1 MNQNRYSKIFT
12 KKKVA
17 SSAVCVVL
25 AVSLFAGCAHFESIE
40 YSQEISEENPETIEA
55 FDQFINDIFETEV
68 TENTINLHFTISD
81 PEKYGITDYPVTL
94 GDLSIDAMADSNA
107 RLENYLSGLNSF
119 SYTELTLNQQLTY
132 DILENYFKLQ
142 LDMADMYLY
151 DELLRPST
159 GVQAQLP
166 ILYEEYSF
174 NSKKDVED
182 YLKLLALT
190 DEYFDQIIS
199 FDFFTEHSLT
209 EVTENT
215 INLHFTISDP
225 EKYGITDYPVT
236 LGDLSNDAMSDSN
249 ARLENY
255 LSGLSSFSYTELTLN
270 QQLTYDIL
278 ENYFQLQLDMA
289 DMYLYDELLRP
300 STGVQAQL
308 PILYEEYSFNSKKDV
323 EDYLKLLALTDEY
336 FDQIISFE
344 KEKADAGLFM
354 SDFACQNIIDQ
365 CNAFIADS
373 DNHYLIETFN
383 TRIDKLTGLTQSEKD
398 HYRLQNEKM
407 LLEHI
412 FPAYENLAAALT
424 DLLGSGTNENGLCY
438 FPEGKQYYEYLL
450 AYNTGASESVKTL
463 ENMISNERVKVL
475 QESSDLT
482 TENPELWELASEATL
497 TPTDSAT
504 TLNHLKEVMLDD
516 FPAPPET
523 SYTVNYIDDCVADY
537 LAPAFYVIA
546 PIDDYSHNSIYI
558 NETTDTTNISYF
570 TTLAHEGFP
579 GHLYQTVMTYE
590 SGIEPVRSILN
601 YSGFV
606 EGWATYVEFQSYHYA
621 GLDDD
626 VATILELNQ
635 DATLSLYASTDIG
648 IHYEG
653 WTLED
658 TKKFWNNY
666 GITNDD
672 AIESIFE
679 LIVEEPTHYLK
690 YYIGFLKF
698 EELKKETSL
707 KNIKN
712 YNDKSFHQA
721 VLSIG
726 PAPFDIVDKY
736 LPAYYEYI
744 E

>member
-17 SSAVCVVL
+17 TSAVCMVL
-25 AVSLFAGCAHFESIE
+25 AVSLFAGCVHFESIE

-55 FDQFINDIFETEV
+55 FDQFINDIFE
-68 TENTINLHFTISD
+68 
-81 PEKYGITDYPVTL
+81 
-94 GDLSIDAMADSNA
+94 
-107 RLENYLSGLNSF
+107 
-119 SYTELTLNQQLTY
+119 
-132 DILENYFKLQ
+132 
-142 LDMADMYLY
+142 
-151 DELLRPST
+151 
-159 GVQAQLP
+159 
-166 ILYEEYSF
+166 
-174 NSKKDVED
+174 
-182 YLKLLALT
+182 
-190 DEYFDQIIS
+190 
-199 FDFFTEHSLT
+199 T

-383 TRIDKLTGLTQSEKD
+383 TRIDKLTGLSQSEKD
-398 HYRLQNEKM
+398 HYRLQNEKI
-407 LLEHI
+407 LHEHI
-412 FPAYENLAAALT
+412 FPAYENLVAALT

-450 AYNTGASESVKTL
+450 AYNTGASESIKTL

-497 TPTDSAT
+497 TPTDSVT

-516 FPAPPET
+516 FPAPPEIG
-523 SYTVNYIDDCVADY
+523 YTVNYIDDCVADY

-653 WTLED
+653 WTLKD

>member
-1 MNQNRYSKIFT
+1 M
-12 KKKVA
+12 
-17 SSAVCVVL
+17 VL

-55 FDQFINDIFETEV
+55 FDQFINDIFE
-68 TENTINLHFTISD
+68 
-81 PEKYGITDYPVTL
+81 
-94 GDLSIDAMADSNA
+94 
-107 RLENYLSGLNSF
+107 
-119 SYTELTLNQQLTY
+119 
-132 DILENYFKLQ
+132 
-142 LDMADMYLY
+142 
-151 DELLRPST
+151 
-159 GVQAQLP
+159 
-166 ILYEEYSF
+166 
-174 NSKKDVED
+174 
-182 YLKLLALT
+182 
-190 DEYFDQIIS
+190 
-199 FDFFTEHSLT
+199 T

-407 LLEHI
+407 LREHI

-523 SYTVNYIDDCVADY
+523 SYTVSYIDDCVADY

>member
-17 SSAVCVVL
+17 SSAVCVAL
-25 AVSLFAGCAHFESIE
+25 AISLFAGCAHFESIE
-40 YSQEISEENPETIEA
+40 YSQEISEENPQTIEA

-199 FDFFTEHSLT
+199 F
-209 EVTENT
+209 
-215 INLHFTISDP
+215 
-225 EKYGITDYPVT
+225 
-236 LGDLSNDAMSDSN
+236 
-249 ARLENY
+249 
-255 LSGLSSFSYTELTLN
+255 
-270 QQLTYDIL
+270 
-278 ENYFQLQLDMA
+278 
-289 DMYLYDELLRP
+289 
-300 STGVQAQL
+300 
-308 PILYEEYSFNSKKDV
+308 
-323 EDYLKLLALTDEY
+323 
-336 FDQIISFE
+336 E

-407 LLEHI
+407 LREHI

-523 SYTVNYIDDCVADY
+523 SYTVSYIDDCVADY

-621 GLDDD
+621 GLDND

>member
-1 MNQNRYSKIFT
+1 M
-12 KKKVA
+12 
-17 SSAVCVVL
+17 VL

-40 YSQEISEENPETIEA
+40 YSQEISEENPQTVEA
-55 FDQFINDIFETEV
+55 FDQFINDIFE
-68 TENTINLHFTISD
+68 
-81 PEKYGITDYPVTL
+81 
-94 GDLSIDAMADSNA
+94 
-107 RLENYLSGLNSF
+107 
-119 SYTELTLNQQLTY
+119 
-132 DILENYFKLQ
+132 
-142 LDMADMYLY
+142 
-151 DELLRPST
+151 
-159 GVQAQLP
+159 
-166 ILYEEYSF
+166 
-174 NSKKDVED
+174 
-182 YLKLLALT
+182 
-190 DEYFDQIIS
+190 
-199 FDFFTEHSLT
+199 T

-373 DNHYLIETFN
+373 DNHYLMETFN

-407 LLEHI
+407 LREHI

-450 AYNTGASESVKTL
+450 AYNTGTSESVKTL

-497 TPTDSAT
+497 TPTDSVT

-516 FPAPPET
+516 FPAPPEIG
-523 SYTVNYIDDCVADY
+523 YTVNYIDDCVADY

>member
-17 SSAVCVVL
+17 SSAVCVAL
-25 AVSLFAGCAHFESIE
+25 AISLFAGCAHFESIE

-94 GDLSIDAMADSNA
+94 GDLSIDAMA
-107 RLENYLSGLNSF
+107 
-119 SYTELTLNQQLTY
+119 
-132 DILENYFKLQ
+132 
-142 LDMADMYLY
+142 
-151 DELLRPST
+151 
-159 GVQAQLP
+159 
-166 ILYEEYSF
+166 
-174 NSKKDVED
+174 
-182 YLKLLALT
+182 
-190 DEYFDQIIS
+190 
-199 FDFFTEHSLT
+199 
-209 EVTENT
+209 
-215 INLHFTISDP
+215 
-225 EKYGITDYPVT
+225 
-236 LGDLSNDAMSDSN
+236 DSN

-523 SYTVNYIDDCVADY
+523 SYTVSYIDDCVADY

>member
-1 MNQNRYSKIFT
+1 MC
-12 KKKVA
+12 VA
-17 SSAVCVVL
+17 L
-25 AVSLFAGCAHFESIE
+25 AISLFAGCAHFESIE
-40 YSQEISEENPETIEA
+40 YSQEISEENPQTVEA

-159 GVQAQLP
+159 GVQ
-166 ILYEEYSF
+166 
-174 NSKKDVED
+174 V
-182 YLKLLALT
+182 
-190 DEYFDQIIS
+190 
-199 FDFFTEHSLT
+199 
-209 EVTENT
+209 
-215 INLHFTISDP
+215 
-225 EKYGITDYPVT
+225 
-236 LGDLSNDAMSDSN
+236 
-249 ARLENY
+249 
-255 LSGLSSFSYTELTLN
+255 
-270 QQLTYDIL
+270 
-278 ENYFQLQLDMA
+278 
-289 DMYLYDELLRP
+289 
-300 STGVQAQL
+300 QL

-407 LLEHI
+407 LREHI

-523 SYTVNYIDDCVADY
+523 SYTVSYIDDCVADY

-621 GLDDD
+621 GLDND

>member
-17 SSAVCVVL
+17 SSAVCVAL
-25 AVSLFAGCAHFESIE
+25 AISLFAGCAHFESIE
-40 YSQEISEENPETIEA
+40 YSQEISEENPQTVEA

-132 DILENYFKLQ
+132 DVLENYFK
-142 LDMADMYLY
+142 
-151 DELLRPST
+151 
-159 GVQAQLP
+159 
-166 ILYEEYSF
+166 
-174 NSKKDVED
+174 
-182 YLKLLALT
+182 
-190 DEYFDQIIS
+190 
-199 FDFFTEHSLT
+199 
-209 EVTENT
+209 
-215 INLHFTISDP
+215 
-225 EKYGITDYPVT
+225 
-236 LGDLSNDAMSDSN
+236 
-249 ARLENY
+249 
-255 LSGLSSFSYTELTLN
+255 
-270 QQLTYDIL
+270 
-278 ENYFQLQLDMA
+278 LQLDMA

-407 LLEHI
+407 LREHI

-523 SYTVNYIDDCVADY
+523 SYTVSYIDDCVADY

-621 GLDDD
+621 GLDND

>member
-1 MNQNRYSKIFT
+1 MC
-12 KKKVA
+12 VA
-17 SSAVCVVL
+17 L
-25 AVSLFAGCAHFESIE
+25 AISLFAGCAHFESIE

-55 FDQFINDIFETEV
+55 FDQFINDIFE
-68 TENTINLHFTISD
+68 
-81 PEKYGITDYPVTL
+81 
-94 GDLSIDAMADSNA
+94 
-107 RLENYLSGLNSF
+107 
-119 SYTELTLNQQLTY
+119 
-132 DILENYFKLQ
+132 
-142 LDMADMYLY
+142 
-151 DELLRPST
+151 
-159 GVQAQLP
+159 
-166 ILYEEYSF
+166 
-174 NSKKDVED
+174 
-182 YLKLLALT
+182 
-190 DEYFDQIIS
+190 
-199 FDFFTEHSLT
+199 T

-398 HYRLQNEKM
+398 HYRLQNEKI
-407 LLEHI
+407 LHEHI
-412 FPAYENLAAALT
+412 FPAYENLVAALT

-450 AYNTGASESVKTL
+450 AYNTGTSESVKTL

-497 TPTDSAT
+497 TPTDSVT

-516 FPAPPET
+516 FPAPPEIG
-523 SYTVNYIDDCVADY
+523 YTVNYIDDCVADY

>member
-17 SSAVCVVL
+17 SSAVCVAL
-25 AVSLFAGCAHFESIE
+25 AISLFAGCAHFESIE
-40 YSQEISEENPETIEA
+40 YSQEISEENPQTVEA

-199 FDFFTEHSLT
+199 F
-209 EVTENT
+209 
-215 INLHFTISDP
+215 
-225 EKYGITDYPVT
+225 
-236 LGDLSNDAMSDSN
+236 
-249 ARLENY
+249 
-255 LSGLSSFSYTELTLN
+255 
-270 QQLTYDIL
+270 
-278 ENYFQLQLDMA
+278 
-289 DMYLYDELLRP
+289 
-300 STGVQAQL
+300 
-308 PILYEEYSFNSKKDV
+308 
-323 EDYLKLLALTDEY
+323 
-336 FDQIISFE
+336 E

-354 SDFACQNIIDQ
+354 PDFACQNIIDQ

-407 LLEHI
+407 LHEHI
-412 FPAYENLAAALT
+412 FPAYENLAAVLT

-450 AYNTGASESVKTL
+450 AYNTGTSESVKTL

-497 TPTDSAT
+497 TPTDSVT

-516 FPAPPET
+516 FPAPPEID
-523 SYTVNYIDDCVADY
+523 YTVNYIDDCVADY

-635 DATLSLYASTDIG
+635 DATLSLYASTDFG

-707 KNIKN
+707 KNIKD

>member
-1 MNQNRYSKIFT
+1 M
-12 KKKVA
+12 
-17 SSAVCVVL
+17 VL

-55 FDQFINDIFETEV
+55 FDQFINDIFE
-68 TENTINLHFTISD
+68 
-81 PEKYGITDYPVTL
+81 
-94 GDLSIDAMADSNA
+94 
-107 RLENYLSGLNSF
+107 
-119 SYTELTLNQQLTY
+119 
-132 DILENYFKLQ
+132 
-142 LDMADMYLY
+142 
-151 DELLRPST
+151 
-159 GVQAQLP
+159 
-166 ILYEEYSF
+166 
-174 NSKKDVED
+174 
-182 YLKLLALT
+182 
-190 DEYFDQIIS
+190 
-199 FDFFTEHSLT
+199 T

-308 PILYEEYSFNSKKDV
+308 PILYEEYSFTSKKDV
-323 EDYLKLLALTDEY
+323 EDYLKLLSLTDEY

-398 HYRLQNEKM
+398 HYRLQNEKI
-407 LLEHI
+407 LHEHI
-412 FPAYENLAAALT
+412 FPAYENLVAALT

-450 AYNTGASESVKTL
+450 AYNTGTSESVKTL

-497 TPTDSAT
+497 TPTDSVT

-516 FPAPPET
+516 FPAPPEIG
-523 SYTVNYIDDCVADY
+523 YTVNYIDDCVADY

-635 DATLSLYASTDIG
+635 DATLSLYASTDIR

>member
-1 MNQNRYSKIFT
+1 MC
-12 KKKVA
+12 VA
-17 SSAVCVVL
+17 L
-25 AVSLFAGCAHFESIE
+25 AISLFAGCAHFESIE
-40 YSQEISEENPETIEA
+40 YSQEISEENPQTVEA

-199 FDFFTEHSLT
+199 F
-209 EVTENT
+209 
-215 INLHFTISDP
+215 
-225 EKYGITDYPVT
+225 
-236 LGDLSNDAMSDSN
+236 
-249 ARLENY
+249 
-255 LSGLSSFSYTELTLN
+255 
-270 QQLTYDIL
+270 
-278 ENYFQLQLDMA
+278 
-289 DMYLYDELLRP
+289 
-300 STGVQAQL
+300 
-308 PILYEEYSFNSKKDV
+308 
-323 EDYLKLLALTDEY
+323 
-336 FDQIISFE
+336 E

-407 LLEHI
+407 LREHI

-450 AYNTGASESVKTL
+450 AYNTGAAESVKTL

-523 SYTVNYIDDCVADY
+523 SYTVSYIDDCVADY

-707 KNIKN
+707 KNIKD

>member
-1 MNQNRYSKIFT
+1 M
-12 KKKVA
+12 
-17 SSAVCVVL
+17 CVVL

-55 FDQFINDIFETEV
+55 FDQFINDIFE
-68 TENTINLHFTISD
+68 
-81 PEKYGITDYPVTL
+81 
-94 GDLSIDAMADSNA
+94 
-107 RLENYLSGLNSF
+107 
-119 SYTELTLNQQLTY
+119 
-132 DILENYFKLQ
+132 
-142 LDMADMYLY
+142 
-151 DELLRPST
+151 
-159 GVQAQLP
+159 
-166 ILYEEYSF
+166 
-174 NSKKDVED
+174 
-182 YLKLLALT
+182 
-190 DEYFDQIIS
+190 
-199 FDFFTEHSLT
+199 T

-407 LLEHI
+407 LREHI

-504 TLNHLKEVMLDD
+504 TLNHLKEIMLDD

-523 SYTVNYIDDCVADY
+523 GYTVNYIDDCVADY

-707 KNIKN
+707 KNIKD

>member
-1 MNQNRYSKIFT
+1 LNQNRYSKIFT
-12 KKKVA
+12 KKKIA
-17 SSAVCVVL
+17 SSAVCVAL
-25 AVSLFAGCAHFESIE
+25 AISLFAGCAHFESIE
-40 YSQEISEENPETIEA
+40 YSQEISEENPQTVEA

-199 FDFFTEHSLT
+199 F
-209 EVTENT
+209 
-215 INLHFTISDP
+215 
-225 EKYGITDYPVT
+225 
-236 LGDLSNDAMSDSN
+236 
-249 ARLENY
+249 
-255 LSGLSSFSYTELTLN
+255 
-270 QQLTYDIL
+270 
-278 ENYFQLQLDMA
+278 
-289 DMYLYDELLRP
+289 
-300 STGVQAQL
+300 
-308 PILYEEYSFNSKKDV
+308 
-323 EDYLKLLALTDEY
+323 
-336 FDQIISFE
+336 E

-407 LLEHI
+407 LREHI

-523 SYTVNYIDDCVADY
+523 SYTVSYIDDCVADY

-707 KNIKN
+707 KNIKD

>member
-1 MNQNRYSKIFT
+1 M
-12 KKKVA
+12 
-17 SSAVCVVL
+17 VL
-25 AVSLFAGCAHFESIE
+25 AVSLFAGCVHFESIE

-55 FDQFINDIFETEV
+55 FDQFINDIFE
-68 TENTINLHFTISD
+68 
-81 PEKYGITDYPVTL
+81 
-94 GDLSIDAMADSNA
+94 
-107 RLENYLSGLNSF
+107 
-119 SYTELTLNQQLTY
+119 
-132 DILENYFKLQ
+132 
-142 LDMADMYLY
+142 
-151 DELLRPST
+151 
-159 GVQAQLP
+159 
-166 ILYEEYSF
+166 
-174 NSKKDVED
+174 
-182 YLKLLALT
+182 
-190 DEYFDQIIS
+190 
-199 FDFFTEHSLT
+199 T

-373 DNHYLIETFN
+373 DNHYLMETFN

-407 LLEHI
+407 LREHI

-450 AYNTGASESVKTL
+450 AYNTGTSESVKTL

-497 TPTDSAT
+497 TPTDSVT

-516 FPAPPET
+516 FPAPPEIG
-523 SYTVNYIDDCVADY
+523 YTVNYIDDCVADY

>member
-17 SSAVCVVL
+17 SSAVCVAL
-25 AVSLFAGCAHFESIE
+25 AISLFAGCAHFESIE
-40 YSQEISEENPETIEA
+40 YSQEISEENPQTVEA

-199 FDFFTEHSLT
+199 F
-209 EVTENT
+209 
-215 INLHFTISDP
+215 
-225 EKYGITDYPVT
+225 
-236 LGDLSNDAMSDSN
+236 
-249 ARLENY
+249 
-255 LSGLSSFSYTELTLN
+255 
-270 QQLTYDIL
+270 
-278 ENYFQLQLDMA
+278 
-289 DMYLYDELLRP
+289 
-300 STGVQAQL
+300 
-308 PILYEEYSFNSKKDV
+308 
-323 EDYLKLLALTDEY
+323 
-336 FDQIISFE
+336 E

-398 HYRLQNEKM
+398 HYRLQNEKI
-407 LLEHI
+407 LHEHI

-523 SYTVNYIDDCVADY
+523 SYTVSYIDDCVADY

>member
-1 MNQNRYSKIFT
+1 M
-12 KKKVA
+12 
-17 SSAVCVVL
+17 VL

-55 FDQFINDIFETEV
+55 FDQFINDIFE
-68 TENTINLHFTISD
+68 
-81 PEKYGITDYPVTL
+81 
-94 GDLSIDAMADSNA
+94 
-107 RLENYLSGLNSF
+107 
-119 SYTELTLNQQLTY
+119 
-132 DILENYFKLQ
+132 
-142 LDMADMYLY
+142 
-151 DELLRPST
+151 
-159 GVQAQLP
+159 
-166 ILYEEYSF
+166 
-174 NSKKDVED
+174 
-182 YLKLLALT
+182 
-190 DEYFDQIIS
+190 
-199 FDFFTEHSLT
+199 T

-344 KEKADAGLFM
+344 KEKADAALFM

-373 DNHYLIETFN
+373 DNHYLMETFN

-407 LLEHI
+407 LREHI

-450 AYNTGASESVKTL
+450 AYNTGTSESVKTL

-497 TPTDSAT
+497 TPTDSVT

-516 FPAPPET
+516 FPAPPEIG
-523 SYTVNYIDDCVADY
+523 YTVNYIDDCVADY

>member
-17 SSAVCVVL
+17 SSAVCMVL
-25 AVSLFAGCAHFESIE
+25 AVSLFAGCVHFESIE

-55 FDQFINDIFETEV
+55 FDQFINDIFE
-68 TENTINLHFTISD
+68 
-81 PEKYGITDYPVTL
+81 
-94 GDLSIDAMADSNA
+94 
-107 RLENYLSGLNSF
+107 
-119 SYTELTLNQQLTY
+119 
-132 DILENYFKLQ
+132 
-142 LDMADMYLY
+142 
-151 DELLRPST
+151 
-159 GVQAQLP
+159 
-166 ILYEEYSF
+166 
-174 NSKKDVED
+174 
-182 YLKLLALT
+182 
-190 DEYFDQIIS
+190 
-199 FDFFTEHSLT
+199 T

-407 LLEHI
+407 LHEHI
-412 FPAYENLAAALT
+412 FPAYENLAAVLT

-450 AYNTGASESVKTL
+450 AYNTGASESIKTL

-482 TENPELWELASEATL
+482 TENPELWELASEAVL
-497 TPTDSAT
+497 TPTDSVT

-523 SYTVNYIDDCVADY
+523 GYTVNYIDDCVADY

-653 WTLED
+653 WTLKD

>member
-12 KKKVA
+12 KKKIA
-17 SSAVCVVL
+17 SSAVCVAL
-25 AVSLFAGCAHFESIE
+25 AISLFAGCAHFESIE
-40 YSQEISEENPETIEA
+40 YSQEISEENPQTVEA

-199 FDFFTEHSLT
+199 F
-209 EVTENT
+209 
-215 INLHFTISDP
+215 
-225 EKYGITDYPVT
+225 
-236 LGDLSNDAMSDSN
+236 
-249 ARLENY
+249 
-255 LSGLSSFSYTELTLN
+255 
-270 QQLTYDIL
+270 
-278 ENYFQLQLDMA
+278 
-289 DMYLYDELLRP
+289 
-300 STGVQAQL
+300 
-308 PILYEEYSFNSKKDV
+308 
-323 EDYLKLLALTDEY
+323 
-336 FDQIISFE
+336 E

-407 LLEHI
+407 LREHI

-497 TPTDSAT
+497 TPTDSVT

-516 FPAPPET
+516 FPAPPEIG
-523 SYTVNYIDDCVADY
+523 YTVNYIDDCVADY

-707 KNIKN
+707 KNIKD

>member
-17 SSAVCVVL
+17 SSAVCVAL
-25 AVSLFAGCAHFESIE
+25 AISLFAGCAHFESIE
-40 YSQEISEENPETIEA
+40 YSQEISEENPQTVEA

-199 FDFFTEHSLT
+199 F
-209 EVTENT
+209 
-215 INLHFTISDP
+215 
-225 EKYGITDYPVT
+225 
-236 LGDLSNDAMSDSN
+236 
-249 ARLENY
+249 
-255 LSGLSSFSYTELTLN
+255 
-270 QQLTYDIL
+270 
-278 ENYFQLQLDMA
+278 
-289 DMYLYDELLRP
+289 
-300 STGVQAQL
+300 
-308 PILYEEYSFNSKKDV
+308 
-323 EDYLKLLALTDEY
+323 
-336 FDQIISFE
+336 E

-407 LLEHI
+407 LREHI

-523 SYTVNYIDDCVADY
+523 SYTVSYIDDCVADY

>member
-17 SSAVCVVL
+17 SSAVCVAL
-25 AVSLFAGCAHFESIE
+25 AISLFAGCAHFESIE
-40 YSQEISEENPETIEA
+40 YSQEISEENPQTVEA

-107 RLENYLSGLNSF
+107 RLENYLSGLSSF

-132 DILENYFKLQ
+132 DILENYFK
-142 LDMADMYLY
+142 
-151 DELLRPST
+151 
-159 GVQAQLP
+159 
-166 ILYEEYSF
+166 
-174 NSKKDVED
+174 
-182 YLKLLALT
+182 
-190 DEYFDQIIS
+190 
-199 FDFFTEHSLT
+199 
-209 EVTENT
+209 
-215 INLHFTISDP
+215 
-225 EKYGITDYPVT
+225 
-236 LGDLSNDAMSDSN
+236 
-249 ARLENY
+249 
-255 LSGLSSFSYTELTLN
+255 
-270 QQLTYDIL
+270 
-278 ENYFQLQLDMA
+278 LQLDMA

-407 LLEHI
+407 LREHI

-450 AYNTGASESVKTL
+450 AYNTGAAESVKTL

-523 SYTVNYIDDCVADY
+523 SYTVSYIDDCVADY

-736 LPAYYEYI
+736 LPVYYEYI

>member
-1 MNQNRYSKIFT
+1 MC
-12 KKKVA
+12 VA
-17 SSAVCVVL
+17 L
-25 AVSLFAGCAHFESIE
+25 AISLFAGCAHFESIE
-40 YSQEISEENPETIEA
+40 YSQEISEENPQTVEA

-94 GDLSIDAMADSNA
+94 GDLSIDAMA
-107 RLENYLSGLNSF
+107 
-119 SYTELTLNQQLTY
+119 
-132 DILENYFKLQ
+132 
-142 LDMADMYLY
+142 
-151 DELLRPST
+151 
-159 GVQAQLP
+159 
-166 ILYEEYSF
+166 
-174 NSKKDVED
+174 
-182 YLKLLALT
+182 
-190 DEYFDQIIS
+190 
-199 FDFFTEHSLT
+199 
-209 EVTENT
+209 
-215 INLHFTISDP
+215 
-225 EKYGITDYPVT
+225 
-236 LGDLSNDAMSDSN
+236 DSN

-407 LLEHI
+407 LREHI

-450 AYNTGASESVKTL
+450 AYNTGAAESVKTL

-523 SYTVNYIDDCVADY
+523 GYTVNYIDDCVADY

-707 KNIKN
+707 KNIKD

>member
-1 MNQNRYSKIFT
+1 M
-12 KKKVA
+12 
-17 SSAVCVVL
+17 CVVL

-55 FDQFINDIFETEV
+55 FDQFINDIFE
-68 TENTINLHFTISD
+68 
-81 PEKYGITDYPVTL
+81 
-94 GDLSIDAMADSNA
+94 
-107 RLENYLSGLNSF
+107 
-119 SYTELTLNQQLTY
+119 
-132 DILENYFKLQ
+132 
-142 LDMADMYLY
+142 
-151 DELLRPST
+151 
-159 GVQAQLP
+159 
-166 ILYEEYSF
+166 
-174 NSKKDVED
+174 
-182 YLKLLALT
+182 
-190 DEYFDQIIS
+190 
-199 FDFFTEHSLT
+199 T

-398 HYRLQNEKM
+398 HYRLQNEKI
-407 LLEHI
+407 LHEHI

-450 AYNTGASESVKTL
+450 AYNTGTSESVKTL

-497 TPTDSAT
+497 TPTDSVT

-516 FPAPPET
+516 FPAPPEIG
-523 SYTVNYIDDCVADY
+523 YTVNYIDDCVADY

>member
-1 MNQNRYSKIFT
+1 M
-12 KKKVA
+12 
-17 SSAVCVVL
+17 VL

-55 FDQFINDIFETEV
+55 FDQFINDIFE
-68 TENTINLHFTISD
+68 
-81 PEKYGITDYPVTL
+81 
-94 GDLSIDAMADSNA
+94 
-107 RLENYLSGLNSF
+107 
-119 SYTELTLNQQLTY
+119 
-132 DILENYFKLQ
+132 
-142 LDMADMYLY
+142 
-151 DELLRPST
+151 
-159 GVQAQLP
+159 
-166 ILYEEYSF
+166 
-174 NSKKDVED
+174 
-182 YLKLLALT
+182 
-190 DEYFDQIIS
+190 
-199 FDFFTEHSLT
+199 T

-407 LLEHI
+407 LREHI

-504 TLNHLKEVMLDD
+504 TLNHLKEIMLDD

-523 SYTVNYIDDCVADY
+523 GYTVNYIDDCVADY

-621 GLDDD
+621 GLDND

>member
-17 SSAVCVVL
+17 SSAVCVAL

-40 YSQEISEENPETIEA
+40 YSQEISEENPQTVEA
-55 FDQFINDIFETEV
+55 FDQFINDIFE
-68 TENTINLHFTISD
+68 
-81 PEKYGITDYPVTL
+81 
-94 GDLSIDAMADSNA
+94 
-107 RLENYLSGLNSF
+107 
-119 SYTELTLNQQLTY
+119 
-132 DILENYFKLQ
+132 
-142 LDMADMYLY
+142 
-151 DELLRPST
+151 
-159 GVQAQLP
+159 
-166 ILYEEYSF
+166 
-174 NSKKDVED
+174 
-182 YLKLLALT
+182 
-190 DEYFDQIIS
+190 
-199 FDFFTEHSLT
+199 T

-407 LLEHI
+407 LHEHI
-412 FPAYENLAAALT
+412 FPAYENLVAALT

-450 AYNTGASESVKTL
+450 AYNTGTSESVKTL

-497 TPTDSAT
+497 TPTDSVT

-516 FPAPPET
+516 FPAPPEIG
-523 SYTVNYIDDCVADY
+523 YTVNYIDDCVADY

-707 KNIKN
+707 KNIKD